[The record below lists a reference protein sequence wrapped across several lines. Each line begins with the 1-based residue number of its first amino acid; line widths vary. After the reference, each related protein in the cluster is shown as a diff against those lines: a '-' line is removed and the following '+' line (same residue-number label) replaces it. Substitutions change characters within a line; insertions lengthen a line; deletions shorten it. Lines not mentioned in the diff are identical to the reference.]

1 MTRPDHL
8 TEEQRQGAADG
19 TLDGDRLRDA
29 ERHMA
34 SCDACA
40 RDVAKLRMLM
50 ARIPA
55 PGASGGGDVDELWPS
70 IRSRIEDSKV
80 VPLDA
85 APAAGSPPRSRRG
98 VIWFAGALA
107 AAVAIVVV
115 SLPPMRAARGVSSNA
130 SADSES
136 NLLIVA
142 DSTNAYEAEATALL
156 NQLEL
161 QRAIL
166 PPEAR
171 SSVDHDLR
179 VIDDAIAE
187 AKAALVRDPNNPA
200 IRRLL
205 ASSYRQ
211 KVELLKRASGAG

>member
-1 MTRPDHL
+1 MTTGNHL
-8 TEEQRQGAADG
+8 TEEERQGTADG
-19 TLDGDRLRDA
+19 SLDADRLRDA
-29 ERHMA
+29 ERHLA

-40 RDVAKLRMLM
+40 RDVAGLRMLM
-50 ARIPA
+50 ARIPS
-55 PGASGGGDVDELWPS
+55 ASASSGLDDSWPS
-70 IRSRIEDSKV
+70 IRSRIEESKV

-85 APAAGSPPRSRRG
+85 APAPATPTRPRRSI
-98 VIWFAGALA
+98 IWFVGAFA

-115 SLPPMRAARGVSSNA
+115 SLPPMRAARGVTSPNVST
-130 SADSES
+130 DSES
-136 NLLIVA
+136 NLINVA
-142 DSTNAYEAEATALL
+142 DSTNAYEAEANALL

-161 QRAIL
+161 QRAML

-187 AKAALVRDPNNPA
+187 VKDALVRDPNNPA
-200 IRRLL
+200 LRRLL

-211 KVELLKRASGAG
+211 KVELLKRASGAS